1 MNPNRTLRAC
11 LAVALLAS
19 PGLRAEEEPDPDMA
33 GLEKA
38 ATDFVAAYNK
48 KDAAAIAGL
57 FTENGEMC
65 DLTGDDLTTGR
76 DQIKAHYEEIF
87 AEDDTPSI
95 AIEVKSVRLVAPALA
110 IEDGTAHLTPPGENA
125 PPRSMDYTAV
135 LLKGDGGEWRI
146 ASTRSLKDA
155 TDAAGQLSDLAEVL
169 KGEWTSMRDGV
180 RLDLAFG
187 WDESGKFLSGE
198 MLTTTADGDPQAG
211 TIRIGWDAAKKSIVS
226 WIFDAEGG
234 VSQGTW
240 TPTGEGWLVRSEG
253 TTSDGETMTANQ
265 QLTAEDKDT
274 LIWSVT
280 NKVIDGEKQPDGE
293 LRLVRQAP
301 DAAPSN

>member
-11 LAVALLAS
+11 LAVASLATPS
-19 PGLRAEEEPDPDMA
+19 LRAAEETDPAMA

-38 ATDFVAAYNK
+38 ATDFVTAYNK
-48 KDAAAIAGL
+48 KDAAAIAAL
-57 FTENGEMC
+57 FTEDGEMC
-65 DLTGDDLTTGR
+65 DLNGDDLTSGR
-76 DQIKAHYEEIF
+76 DQIKAHYEEVF
-87 AEDDTPSI
+87 AGEGTPSI

-125 PPRSMDYTAV
+125 PPRSTDYTAV
-135 LLKGDGGEWRI
+135 LTKGADGAWQI
-146 ASTRSLKDA
+146 ASTRSLKDS
-155 TDAAGQLSDLAEVL
+155 TDAAGQLSDLADVL
-169 KGEWTSMRDGV
+169 KGEWTAMRDGL

-198 MLTTTADGDPQAG
+198 MLTTIADGEPQAG

-234 VSQGTW
+234 VSQGFW
-240 TPTGEGWLVRSEG
+240 TSTGDGWLVRSEG
-253 TTSDGETMTANQ
+253 TTSDGETLTANQ

-274 LIWSVT
+274 LVWAVT
-280 NKVIDGEKQPDGE
+280 NKVINGEKQPDAE
-293 LRLVRQAP
+293 MRIVRRAP